1 MLLAVNRVYF
11 KSQIWHGNTYDSIRK
26 QVKAHAIKGGHNF
39 ISKFERALVG
49 LAKHSN
55 CHETISG
62 HIHTVED
69 KMPGA
74 IHYLNSSDSVES
86 MTAIVEND
94 DEKIELIDYSAFL
107 MCLEKTTQP
116 KSRSLPLD
124 QEPDY
129 QKLELPQSMLKEE
142 HLQKVP

>member
-1 MLLAVNRVYF
+1 
-11 KSQIWHGNTYDSIRK
+11 
-26 QVKAHAIKGGHNF
+26 
-39 ISKFERALVG
+39 
-49 LAKHSN
+49 
-55 CHETISG
+55 
-62 HIHTVED
+62 
-69 KMPGA
+69 MPGA